1 MKNKSFGLI
10 LWISAAT
17 LLVAGCSSLSA
28 QSAPTALPEPIDDFI
43 PMVNATGVVVPSQFS
58 TLSVSTAGI
67 VDEVIIEEG
76 EVVVAEQVVLRLKG
90 KEDLQANIAAAEYE
104 ISLAQKALTDLDENA
119 SDASVDLLETIGVL
133 AKSVRDA
140 QYQIDNLT
148 VPANQED
155 LEAIVAMDKTGE
167 SLDLA
172 RAAYDPFR
180 LNAQEEENEELN
192 CAINRTYTKSPSE
205 CKVEE
210 TTQDVLKDELDDAQ
224 SDFDTAV
231 RRLQFETT
239 LESLQ
244 EQLAKVRQ
252 DYALYSEGPD
262 PADVTVAMARLNN
275 AEASLAAAQALS
287 DDLEVSAPFDGT
299 ISELNINES
308 EWIAP
313 GQPALLLADLENLR
327 IETTDL
333 SEIDVSRIKVG
344 DTVIITFD
352 ALPEIG
358 STGTVVRI
366 SPKASAGSGVNY
378 TVVIEMQE
386 IPDQLRWGMTAF
398 VDIEL
403 E

>member
-1 MKNKSFGLI
+1 MKNKKYPLVFWL
-10 LWISAAT
+10 SAAA
-17 LLVAGCSSLSA
+17 LLVAGCSSLSSQA
-28 QSAPTALPEPIDDFI
+28 APTAVPEPIDDFT
-43 PMVNATGVVVPSQFS
+43 PLVSATGVVVPSQFS

-67 VDEVIIEEG
+67 VEEVLIEEG
-76 EVVVAEQVVLRLKG
+76 EVVVADNVLVRLKG

-104 ISLAQKALTDLDENA
+104 ITLAQKAIDDLDENA
-119 SDASVDLLETIGVL
+119 TDASVAILETIGVL

-148 VPANQED
+148 VSANQEE
-155 LEAIVAMDKTGE
+155 LEALVALDEMGE
-167 SLDLA
+167 ILDLA
-172 RAAYDPFR
+172 RTAYDPYR
-180 LNAQEEENEELN
+180 LNTEEEENEELN
-192 CAINRTYTKSPSE
+192 CAINISWRKTPAE
-205 CKVEE
+205 CRVEE
-210 TTQDVLKDELDDAQ
+210 TTEDVLRDELDNAQ

-244 EQLAKVRQ
+244 EQLAKARE

-262 PADVTVAMARLNN
+262 PADVAVAMARMNN
-275 AEASLAAAQALS
+275 AEASIAAAQALY

-299 ISELNINES
+299 ISELYVNDS

-333 SEIDVSRIKVG
+333 SEIDVSRIEIG
-344 DTVIITFD
+344 DSVIITFD
-352 ALPEIG
+352 ALPEIN

-378 TVVIEMQE
+378 TVVIDLQE

-398 VDIEL
+398 VDIEV